1 MRDVH
6 HWSTPFDY
14 WHDTSF
20 FPSRSVTGTRHI
32 VLIIQLT
39 NTPML
44 FSLSPQVVV
53 RLRQCSSEHP
63 PWAGLTLTP
72 NPIWHIERDSGP
84 ALVQKWTDLTQCCT
98 PHSFRAVFLSS
109 LIISALVWSQGLG
122 GYRLKPVSP
131 DPKPAR
137 PHCYFHYLNPCFNTF
152 MLWGFSESV
161 GLFDLLLDEVSSLC
175 PWLVFGLF
183 RSVGWFFIK
192 SIITWQKPVSNF
204 SSNGNFFPYLMKLR
218 FLNLKKMF

>member
-1 MRDVH
+1 MEFIYLKCNEWDPPYLLMRDVH
-6 HWSTPFDY
+6 HWSTPLDY
-14 WHDTSF
+14 WRDTSF

-72 NPIWHIERDSGP
+72 IWHIERDSGP

-109 LIISALVWSQGLG
+109 LIISALVWSQGL
-122 GYRLKPVSP
+122 S
-131 DPKPAR
+131 D
-137 PHCYFHYLNPCFNTF
+137 F
-152 MLWGFSESV
+152 W
-161 GLFDLLLDEVSSLC
+161 
-175 PWLVFGLF
+175 
-183 RSVGWFFIK
+183 IK
-192 SIITWQKPVSNF
+192 KNVLTK
-204 SSNGNFFPYLMKLR
+204 GE
-218 FLNLKKMF
+218 FLNIWNGHLTFYCLQ